1 MKKLLAFGLFLSMA
15 LWGCSDD
22 SSSVSSES
30 PHGASHDIDLAESSA
45 ETAESS
51 AATETKSSASTDPL
65 SSATTEPASG
75 VESEPSSSA
84 EAVSSDDQTNPLSGT
99 SDETFDVP
107 KSGFVRGKCM
117 NNSLAKAA
125 APAGGSES
133 EKLPEAY
140 LGYAGG
146 EPFIEI
152 HDVSDYCD
160 LVAKISQKVKGDTLF
175 VAYYDI
181 TMASKCI
188 CPFDSH
194 KFFIDRENA
203 GLPLFSF
210 NNVVYQVIDL
220 LID

>member
-1 MKKLLAFGLFLSMA
+1 MKKIFACGAVLSLMLWACGDDTSSAAGDDVLSSSTEQENLSSGLSQ
-15 LWGCSDD
+15 GDTPDD
-22 SSSVSSES
+22 GSVSSSVEEPESSADAGPGSSAKATGSSADGTIESSTDGTSSES
-30 PHGASHDIDLAESSA
+30 G
-45 ETAESS
+45 TF
-51 AATETKSSASTDPL
+51 
-65 SSATTEPASG
+65 
-75 VESEPSSSA
+75 V
-84 EAVSSDDQTNPLSGT
+84 VSNSKF
-99 SDETFDVP
+99 E
-107 KSGFVRGKCM
+107 RGKCM

-210 NNVVYQVIDL
+210 NDVVYKVVDL

>member
-1 MKKLLAFGLFLSMA
+1 MKKFLAFGLFLSMV

-51 AATETKSSASTDPL
+51 AATETTSSASTDPS
-65 SSATTEPASG
+65 SSATTESASSAG
-75 VESEPSSSA
+75 TEPSSSTEA
-84 EAVSSDDQTNPLSGT
+84 ESSDDQTNPLSGA
-99 SDETFDVP
+99 SNETFDVP

-194 KFFIDRENA
+194 KFFIDRDNA
-203 GLPLFSF
+203 GVRFFSF
-210 NNVVYQVIDL
+210 NNVVYKVVDL